1 MLKLRTIH
9 KINPYCHREVWFAVP
24 TDFNPIGKSIEEI
37 YAASLIADFNKE
49 VASHYAI
56 KHNLN
61 QMEGK

>member
-1 MLKLRTIH
+1 MKLRTIH

-49 VASHYAI
+49 VVSHYAI